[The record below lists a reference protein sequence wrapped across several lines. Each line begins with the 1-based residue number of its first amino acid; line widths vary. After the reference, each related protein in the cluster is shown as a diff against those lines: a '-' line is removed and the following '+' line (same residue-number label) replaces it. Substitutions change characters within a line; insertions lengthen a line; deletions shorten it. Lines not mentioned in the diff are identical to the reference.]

1 MALQVSTK
9 GVYDGYQTT
18 VTITG
23 TKGKSV
29 FSSKQNVA
37 VFYDITSD
45 DGGSPATCQVT
56 LYNISK
62 THLAKIQQRDH
73 IVVETGPAD
82 LFGTLTEGNI
92 SKIAPEVLDG
102 RDKETVITFV
112 EGPDYSKDKRLYSK
126 FNGSKL
132 VKKSVKAGGKTVTYT
147 KRQVK
152 RLNITFK
159 KGVKAKQI
167 INRIK
172 RDAKIDIPIMRLK
185 KDHVYKHGYTLSK
198 KPYDALT
205 AIAKDCGS
213 VIFYRKGK
221 LVIDDKQKE
230 NLFSEHLY
238 LTLGNG
244 LISEPVPD
252 DGDDGTSTWTLDCFE
267 DPRIAAGSWVYVKST
282 NLNGLYRVKSVEHT
296 HDHDTYTMEVTIYA

>member
-1 MALQVSTK
+1 MALKVSNK
-9 GVYDGYQTT
+9 GVYDGYQTAI
-18 VTITG
+18 TITG
-23 TKGKSV
+23 AKGKMT
-29 FSSKQNVA
+29 FSTKMNVA
-37 VFYDITSD
+37 MDYDVNSD
-45 DGGSPATCQVT
+45 DGGSPSTCSVT

-62 THLAKIQQRDH
+62 AHLAKIHQRDH
-73 IVVETGPAD
+73 IVVETGPKD
-82 LFGTLTEGNI
+82 LYGQLTEGNI
-92 SKIAPEVLDG
+92 SKIAPEALDG
-102 RDKETVITFV
+102 RDKQTQITFV

-132 VKKSVKAGGKTVTYT
+132 VKKSVKAGGKSITYT

-167 INRIK
+167 IARIE
-172 RDAKIDIPIMRLK
+172 REAKINIAVVRLK
-185 KDHVYKHGYTLSK
+185 QNYTYKHGYTLNK
-198 KPYDALT
+198 KPLDALT
-205 AIAKDCGS
+205 AIAKRCGS

-244 LISEPVPD
+244 LISEPTYD
-252 DGDDGTSTWTLDCFE
+252 DGDDGTATWTLECYE
-267 DPRIAAGSWVYVKST
+267 DPRLAAGSSVYVKST
-282 NLNGLYRVKSVEHT
+282 QLDGLYRVKSVEQT
-296 HDHDTYTMEVTIYA
+296 HDHDTYNMEVVIYA